1 VPIDPTWEDLF
12 RTRRWGR
19 YPPEELVR
27 FVARTFPAP
36 AGLAALDLGCGGGAN
51 TWFLARE
58 GFAVVAI
65 DGAPAA
71 IEQTRAVLDRDGLS
85 ARLIIGD
92 LAALEVGKAAFDVA
106 VDVNAIQHNSRAGAE
121 LIVSRVHDALRRGGW
136 FFTMLVG
143 TDTTGY
149 DTGANLGDGTFR
161 DITIGPLAGRGIVR
175 SYEREDVIALL
186 AGFGSVSIDRSDRT
200 DRDGE
205 YRVSHWV
212 ASGRK

>member
-1 VPIDPTWEDLF
+1 MPIDPVWEQLY
-12 RTRRWGR
+12 RTKRWGR

-27 FVARTFPAP
+27 FIARTFPAP
-36 AGLAALDLGCGGGAN
+36 AGRAALDLGCGGGAN

-58 GFAVVAI
+58 GFEVVAI

-71 IEQTRAVLDRDGLS
+71 IEQAQAVLERDGLS
-85 ARLIIGD
+85 ARLIVGD
-92 LAALEVGKAAFDVA
+92 LAALDVGNAAFDVA
-106 VDVNAIQHNSRAGAE
+106 VDVNSIQHNDRAGAE
-121 LIVSRVHDALRRGGW
+121 RIVARIHDALRTGGW

-149 DTGANLGDGTFR
+149 DSGTAVGDGTFR
-161 DITIGPLAGRGIVR
+161 DATIGPLAGRGIVR
-175 SYEREDVIALL
+175 SYERADVSTLMARYH
-186 AGFGSVSIDRSDRT
+186 SVSIDRSDRT

-212 ASGRK
+212 ASGQK

>member
-1 VPIDPTWEDLF
+1 MPIDPTWEELF
-12 RTRRWGR
+12 RTKPWGR

-27 FVARTFPAP
+27 FIARTFPAP

-65 DGAPAA
+65 DGAAAA
-71 IEQTRAVLDRDGLS
+71 IEQTRAVLDRDALS
-85 ARLIIGD
+85 ARLVIGD
-92 LAALEVGKAAFDVA
+92 LATLDVGNAAFDVA
-106 VDVNAIQHNSRAGAE
+106 VDVSAIQHNDRAGAE
-121 LIVSRVHDALRRGGW
+121 RIVARVHDALRRGGW

-149 DTGANLGDGTFR
+149 DSGADLGDGTFR

-175 SYEREDVIALL
+175 SYAREDVTKLL
-186 AGFGSVSIDRSDRT
+186 ARYGSVSIDRSDRT
-200 DRDGE
+200 DLDGE

-212 ASGRK
+212 AIGQK